1 MAIPQHETSAC
12 SNFGYGGSPFVW
24 YFPLF
29 MVRGPWESWVPGK
42 AELARRLGPMYCPQL
57 TISSPL
63 CIAAVDGA
71 RMETGIVL
79 LCQRWKGNM
88 VGSMLQ
94 LWGNGTSETLC
105 GVPELS
111 QLAKG
116 RSLTQIF
123 IRFLKHNTLFSC
135 LISCYGTLR
144 SVMVDILVVCSVLD
158 PLEGQML

>member
-1 MAIPQHETSAC
+1 
-12 SNFGYGGSPFVW
+12 
-24 YFPLF
+24 
-29 MVRGPWESWVPGK
+29 
-42 AELARRLGPMYCPQL
+42 
-57 TISSPL
+57 
-63 CIAAVDGA
+63 
-71 RMETGIVL
+71 
-79 LCQRWKGNM
+79 M

-135 LISCYGTLR
+135 LVSCYGTLR